1 VVPLAETQIQPAFQ
15 IFPKKETFLSMPQQS
30 MALWIGQYGYP
41 AIFFLLVGGIVGVPV
56 PDQLVLVI
64 SGYLVLTHVLSLG
77 STLLAAVLGS
87 IVGITLSY
95 ALGRCSGSYFSRVR
109 CTGTRLQSARRWFE
123 RFGGWT
129 LVFGYFIPGIR
140 NLIGFTSG
148 MMRLEVRFF
157 VPYAYAGAILS
168 SVTCVCA
175 GYFLGWQAAWV
186 LNSLGRLALIPV
198 AAVSLFVIGKAMRS
212 GSPETTATAVV
223 LPSRQQ

>member
-1 VVPLAETQIQPAFQ
+1 
-15 IFPKKETFLSMPQQS
+15 

-56 PDQLVLVI
+56 PDQLLLVV
-64 SGYLVLTHVLSLG
+64 SGYLVLAGALSLG
-77 STLLAAVLGS
+77 PTLLAAVLGS

-95 ALGRCSGSYFSRVR
+95 ALGRCSGSYLSRFR
-109 CTGTRLQSARRWFE
+109 FANTRLQNARQWFE

-148 MMRLEVRFF
+148 MMRLKVRYFA
-157 VPYAYAGAILS
+157 PYAYAGAILS

-175 GYFLGWQAAWV
+175 GYFLGSQASWMLASV
-186 LNSLGRLALIPV
+186 GRVALV
-198 AAVSLFVIGKAMRS
+198 AVAVAGLFFIRRAMRN
-212 GSPETTATAVV
+212 GSPETVNGTASATAI
-223 LPSRQQ
+223 SASME